1 MSLFLSRLNQKF
13 KTKYKV
19 LDELLLFCSAFF
31 LRAFYV
37 SRNHYLTGDSHDYL
51 TLAKNLAFHHVF
63 SLDRSESALAPTA
76 FRPPLYPVVDFVV
89 LATRRSA
96 FDRCFIF
103 TGNARRTHSRD
114 CLPFGKATFRQP
126 GCLNRRRCRFDRTFH
141 DSLYGNHYDG
151 NFIHVSL
158 LPIAPFVCI
167 MAAYTLNR
175 FLTKL
180 GFPEFSKSKI

>member
-76 FRPPLYPVVDFVV
+76 FRPPLYPVLISLFWQHEEVPLTAVLYLQAMLGALTVV
-89 LATRRSA
+89 
-96 FDRCFIF
+96 
-103 TGNARRTHSRD
+103 
-114 CLPFGKATFRQP
+114 
-126 GCLNRRRCRFDRTFH
+126 
-141 DSLYGNHYDG
+141 
-151 NFIHVSL
+151 
-158 LPIAPFVCI
+158 IA
-167 MAAYTLNR
+167 
-175 FLTKL
+175 
-180 GFPEFSKSKI
+180 